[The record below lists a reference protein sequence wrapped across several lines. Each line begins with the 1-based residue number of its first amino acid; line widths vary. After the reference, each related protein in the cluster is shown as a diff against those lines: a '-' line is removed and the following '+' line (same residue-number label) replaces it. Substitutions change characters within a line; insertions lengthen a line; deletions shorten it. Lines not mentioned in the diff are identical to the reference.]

1 MFQVNERI
9 RISRFLAMCGIS
21 SRRNC
26 EELVLAGKIKIN
38 GKVIKDLFYK
48 VGAQDT
54 VEYESQKI
62 YLEKKTVIALN
73 KPPGYL
79 STVRDDFQRKTVLDL
94 IGRREH
100 PDRLYPVGRLDYN
113 SRGLIILTND
123 GDLSYMLTHPKFGI
137 PKVYRVRVKGIISPA
152 DISNILSGVKIE
164 GKDLI
169 ASKVNLLKKN
179 RDNCLIE
186 IMINEGRKRIIRKVL
201 ANLGYQVIDLQR
213 TAIGKFEVKDIR
225 EGTYRIM
232 MPEDIEKL
240 QQSY

>member
-1 MFQVNERI
+1 MFQVNEKI

-26 EELVLAGKIKIN
+26 EELVLASKIKVN

-54 VEYESQKI
+54 VEYEHQKI
-62 YLEKKTVIALN
+62 SLEKKTVIALN

-79 STVRDDFQRKTVLDL
+79 STAKDDFQRKTVLDL
-94 IGRREH
+94 VGNEH
-100 PDRLYPVGRLDYN
+100 SNRLYPVGRLDYD

-123 GDLSYMLTHPKFGI
+123 GNLSYMLTHPKFGI
-137 PKVYRVRVKGIISPA
+137 PKVYRVRLKGNIKPA
-152 DISNILSGVKIE
+152 DIRNILEGVEIE

-169 ASKVNLLKKN
+169 ASKVRLLENN

-186 IMINEGRKRIIRKVL
+186 IKINEGRKRIIRKAL
-201 ANLGYQVIDLQR
+201 AILGYKVIDLQR
-213 TAIGKFEVKDIR
+213 TAIGNFEVKDIR
-225 EGTYRIM
+225 EGTYRILL
-232 MPEDIEKL
+232 PEDIEKL